1 MEETTELVKGFLYAN
16 DSVFRSVFLLCG
28 MLVQY
33 SMNLLSFQFF
43 FLPWDWLLS
52 HHCPL
57 CHGAISFFVFGPF
70 GWRWDNSLSLSC
82 QPAWTTRTGF
92 V

>member
-43 FLPWDWLLS
+43 FCL
-52 HHCPL
+52 
-57 CHGAISFFVFGPF
+57 G
-70 GWRWDNSLSLSC
+70 
-82 QPAWTTRTGF
+82 TGC
-92 V
+92 